1 MATLAEINAQLD
13 SQGTGRSIRILKHA
27 PKAVDATTDQF
38 LCLGMSG
45 AYVKKTR
52 WINTTN
58 TDTDAQQAT
67 AIQNG
72 MV

>member
-1 MATLAEINAQLD
+1 MATLAEINTELD
-13 SQGTGRSIRILKHA
+13 AQGTGRTIRIIKHA
-27 PKAVDATTDQF
+27 PNAVSATVDQF

-45 AYVKKTR
+45 AYVRKTR

-58 TDTDAQQAT
+58 SDTAAQQAT